1 MTTNRDRHRVPQ
13 LLLERLALEELAPG
27 ELEDVKGRLDQE
39 AGGEERLRAL
49 LSEDEAILADYPPA
63 AQAARI
69 KQRFERERRRRRLVW
84 IAAPLA
90 AAAVVLLLV
99 LILPLLGDPT
109 ITEPPGFGTRDKCG
123 SPMIAVFR
131 KDGQQAEELQA
142 GNRVA
147 QGDLLQITYTA
158 CRARHGVI
166 FSLDG
171 RGKVTL
177 HFPDE
182 KDRST
187 ALAPGGPHAL
197 PFSYELDDAPR
208 YERFFFVTSK
218 HPINVDAVLERAHA
232 LDPDPRS
239 RLSLP
244 RDLRA
249 KELLL
254 RKRSR

>member
-1 MTTNRDRHRVPQ
+1 MTTNRDRDPVPQ
-13 LLLERLALEELAPG
+13 LLLEKLALEELAP
-27 ELEDVKGRLDQE
+27 EERADVKGRLEQE
-39 AGGEERLRAL
+39 AGGEERLRTL
-49 LSEDEAILADYPPA
+49 RREDEAILAAYPPT

-69 KQRFERERRRRRLVW
+69 EQRLEQGRRRRRRVW

-90 AAAVVLLLV
+90 AAAVALLLV
-99 LILPLLGDPT
+99 LILPLVGDQGVV
-109 ITEPPGFGTRDKCG
+109 EPPGYGTRLKCG

-131 KDGQQAEELQA
+131 KDGQQAEELRA
-142 GNRVA
+142 GNKVA
-147 QGDLLQITYTA
+147 GGDLLQITYTA

-166 FSLDG
+166 FSVDG

-177 HFPDE
+177 HFPDRR
-182 KDRST
+182 DRST
-187 ALAPGGPHAL
+187 ALAPDGPHAL

-218 HPINVDAVLERAHA
+218 RPINVDAVLERAHA
-232 LDPDPRS
+232 LDPDPGS

-244 RDLRA
+244 RDLRT

-254 RKRSR
+254 RKKTR